1 MTVLENTAEDEF
13 KNIMNNG
20 NVVRMNPQKM
30 SALKEM
36 IFILI
41 KKS

>member
-1 MTVLENTAEDEF
+1 MIVLEDTAEDEF

-30 SALKEM
+30 SALKM